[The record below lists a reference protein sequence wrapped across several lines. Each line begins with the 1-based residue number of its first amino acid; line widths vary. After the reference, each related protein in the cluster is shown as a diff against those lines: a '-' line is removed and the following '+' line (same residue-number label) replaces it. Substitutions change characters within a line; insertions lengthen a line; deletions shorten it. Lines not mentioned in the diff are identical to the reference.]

1 MILSVLLLLIALLC
15 PLDLYI
21 YAAGGGD
28 PFYVYRA
35 QKIGQKK
42 PFFRDDMS
50 ILSGLA

>member
-28 PFYVYRA
+28 PFYIMR
-35 QKIGQKK
+35 KK
-42 PFFRDDMS
+42 LAKKGPFFEM
-50 ILSGLA
+50 LCPF